1 MTFAEKLKKLM
12 KELDLTQSKLSNLT
26 GIGKSSISQYLSGKN
41 EPSKDRKQEIA
52 RALGVQD
59 NYFEMFDSA
68 ATVRNDGVVN
78 LPVPL
83 VAKLMKKSKEWV
95 MQGLRDGIFP
105 WGYAVKLT
113 NWSYFISSVKFT
125 ECTGIEVPLNGGE
138 ARMYKPFG
146 KGVALPCVCFVLAG
160 IAWAVQDTK

>member
-1 MTFAEKLKKLM
+1 MTFADKLKNLM
-12 KELDLTQSKLSNLT
+12 KELDLTQSKLSDLT

-59 NYFEMFDSA
+59 NYFEMFEPA
-68 ATVRNDGVVN
+68 ATVQHDGVVN
-78 LPVPL
+78 LPVTL
-83 VAKLMKKSKEWV
+83 AAKLMKKSKEWV
-95 MQGLRDGIFP
+95 MQGLRDGVFP

-125 ECTGIEVPLNGGE
+125 EYTGIEVPLKLESEG
-138 ARMYKPFG
+138 
-146 KGVALPCVCFVLAG
+146 
-160 IAWAVQDTK
+160 